1 MQTLTA
7 TDLSRSYG
15 EKVLFNQINFLIH
28 DSDKIG
34 LIGLNGTGKTTLLNT
49 IAGLEKPDSGVI
61 ETPNQYKVSYLRQDN
76 QLPNVTVL
84 EAALRG
90 EGPEFEAIRTY
101 ERILK
106 AYSLAPNDQKIQDQF
121 FQAENDMNRLDA
133 WQIDTELKTIL
144 TGLHITDF
152 NQRTSQLSGG
162 QVKRVALAQALLDKG
177 DLLILDEPTNHLDFD
192 SIAWLEKYLQS
203 YRGALL
209 VVTHDRYFLDAV
221 TNQIFELDQ
230 GRLSI
235 FPGNYEAYVT
245 QKAHQD
251 EVDAAQAH
259 KQKQL
264 YKQELAWMHA
274 GAKARTT
281 KQQARI
287 ERFKDLKANLPT
299 GGGNEDV
306 SINIGE
312 QRLGKKVIEL
322 KDANLNFDDK
332 VILKDFNLLVQAGDR
347 IGITGVNGA
356 GKSSLLNVIAGK
368 IPLDTGILTIGETV
382 KMAYYTQITEPIDPN
397 KRVIKYLEDVG
408 ESVTSKSG
416 TQISVTQLLE
426 EFLFPRFM
434 HGTLIARLSGG
445 ELRRLYLLKLLMS
458 EPNVLLLDEPTNDFD
473 VQTLTVLENYLAD
486 FNGTVITVSHDR
498 YFLDQVTDQ
507 LLIFNGSGSITRYQ
521 GQLSD
526 YLKAQAASQ
535 GAEKT
540 KQKTQASANDLPTET
555 KKTAKKHKLTYNE
568 QKEYAGIEGQL
579 DQLDQQIQQLKAQM
593 TTVPGTD
600 YQKLADLQ
608 QQIDHLNQE
617 VDQKMDR
624 WAYLSE
630 FA

>member
-1 MQTLTA
+1 LQTLTA

-15 EKVLFNQINFLIH
+15 EKVLFNKINFLIH
-28 DSDKIG
+28 DADKIG

-152 NQRTSQLSGG
+152 NQPTAQLSGG

-221 TNQIFELDQ
+221 TNQIFELDA

-299 GGGNEDV
+299 DGGNEDV

-322 KDANLNFDDK
+322 KDANLTFDDK

-368 IPLDTGILTIGETV
+368 VPLDTGVLTIGETV
-382 KMAYYTQITEPIDPN
+382 KMAYYTQITEPIDPS

-434 HGTLIARLSGG
+434 HGTLIERLSGG
-445 ELRRLYLLKLLMS
+445 ELRRLYLLKLLMA

-507 LLIFNGSGSITRYQ
+507 LLIFNGSGAITRYQ
-521 GQLSD
+521 GRLSD
-526 YLKAQAASQ
+526 YLKAQAASNGVQ
-535 GAEKT
+535 KAKSKPTPAT
-540 KQKTQASANDLPTET
+540 KEAPEES
-555 KKTAKKHKLTYNE
+555 KKTAKKQKLTYNE
-568 QKEYAGIEGQL
+568 QKEYAGIEDQL
-579 DQLDQQIQQLKAQM
+579 EQLDQQIQQLKAEM

-608 QQIDHLNQE
+608 QQIDHLNQT